1 MDSKPIFAPRHGLC
15 LLSGSAKPMVPVG
28 KGAQAQLGHSAESGE
43 LGLSVLIGPGHL
55 PGELCS
61 RRAWSAEISTKSR
74 SGPAPC
80 L

>member
-1 MDSKPIFAPRHGLC
+1 MDSKPIFARRHGLC
-15 LLSGSAKPMVPVG
+15 LLSGPAKPVAPVG
-28 KGAQAQLGHSAESGE
+28 KGAQAQLGPSAESGE

-61 RRAWSAEISTKSR
+61 WRAWSAEISTKSWP
-74 SGPAPC
+74 GPAPC